1 VPGLLGQSPMPDS
14 PAFSAAI
21 APKIFPTAHSA
32 VETGETGKNIGGT
45 QKMVARAASTS
56 SLALLARLE
65 RLTKVPPFSLIAL
78 GAWAKTGFSQ
88 RQ

>member
-1 VPGLLGQSPMPDS
+1 VPGLFGLPPDGKPNFGPDS

-32 VETGETGKNIGGT
+32 VETGETGKDIGGT
-45 QKMVARAASTS
+45 PKNGGQSGPDLVAT
-56 SLALLARLE
+56 LLARLE

-78 GAWAKTGFSQ
+78 GASP
-88 RQ
+88 